1 MKSWRWLLLLLLL
14 LVLAGIYGYST
25 LNRFATSG
33 TINLAGLKKTV
44 TVVRDEKGM
53 PYLYGESLEDLFRAQ
68 GYVIAQDR
76 LFQMHLTRMVVL
88 GRISEVVG
96 ADAVGLDTRMRT
108 LGFHRQAR
116 EHLKILNTETI
127 NYLQQYVAG
136 INAYI
141 NEGEDSHPLEFTL
154 GGITPE
160 NWAPVDV
167 VAVMY
172 YMGWRSAANMQTEIL
187 SQMIIDKIGSDK
199 FQEISPIN
207 INPDDPPDSLQV
219 KHLEITPNTVMLPQL
234 AEYDSTLMGYFH
246 EAAQHQ
252 GIGSNNWIS
261 GSEMSSGGKPIVAS
275 DPHLDARIL
284 PGVFYACGM
293 ISPDFRTVGVTV
305 PGIPGLLIGRNKF
318 LANGIT
324 NAYGDAQDLYFETL
338 APGQPDH
345 YLENDEAKP
354 FGIIK
359 ETLRIKDENA
369 PDGYREEEI
378 TIKTTPRGPVIS
390 GIMPDLKT
398 RRVLTVRWAPFES
411 MQPSLGFEYLL
422 LAKSAAEVRE
432 KLRMAS
438 TLHVNV
444 TFADID
450 GTLGWQTTGRL
461 PIRST
466 GESIA
471 PVDANLHPDNWIGWV
486 PFEDTPGQLGSGKGW
501 IGNANHKTT
510 TSDYPYYYS
519 SYFASSYRYQR
530 LKELMALPGK
540 KTVDDHWQY
549 QRDALNVLARS
560 VAPLLVKTLKQ
571 DPETETLAKI
581 LSQWDYVDRVESPA
595 PTVFQSIYRHLVK
608 LTYEDELGDTLAAT
622 MLDTWY
628 FWQERFQKMLE
639 DGKSPWFD
647 RQDTPDEQETLETII
662 IMAGKAAGEELRTA
676 LGGTPEEWHW
686 GKVHRMTYT
695 NPARRSGVGKAWMGD
710 GPYSMGG
717 SGETLYRALYKFSDP
732 GEIVFSAAMRMV
744 ADLSDPDKVVA
755 VINGGES
762 ARSFH
767 PHQKDQIPAY
777 HSGKKLYW
785 WFSDAAIQE
794 NKVSELRLIPE

>member
-1 MKSWRWLLLLLLL
+1 MRSWRGLVLLFLLLLFFG
-14 LVLAGIYGYST
+14 GIYGYLT
-25 LNRFATSG
+25 LNRFETSG
-33 TINLAGLKKTV
+33 SVNLAGLKNPV

-53 PYLYGESLEDLFRAQ
+53 PYLYGDSLEDLFRAQ
-68 GYVIAQDR
+68 GYIIAQDR

-96 ADAVGLDTRMRT
+96 ADAVVLDTRMRT
-108 LGFHRQAR
+108 LGFHRQAG
-116 EHLKILNTETI
+116 EHLKILNDETI
-127 NYLQQYVAG
+127 NYLRQYVAG

-141 NEGEDSHPLEFTL
+141 NDGKDSHPLEFTL
-154 GGITPE
+154 GGIALE

-167 VAVMY
+167 VAIMY

-187 SQMIIDKIGSDK
+187 SQMIIDKIGIDK
-199 FQEISPIN
+199 FQEIAPIN

-219 KHLEITPNTVMLPQL
+219 AASEVHLNTNMRPQL
-234 AEYDSTLMGYFH
+234 ARYDSTLMGYFH

-261 GSEMSSGGKPIVAS
+261 GSEMSAGGKPIVAS

-305 PGIPGLLIGRNKF
+305 PGIPGLLIGRNEY

-324 NAYGDAQDLYFETL
+324 NAYGDAQDLYLETL

-345 YLENDEAKP
+345 YLENGEAKP
-354 FGIIK
+354 FEIRK
-359 ETLRIKDENA
+359 ETLRVKDKEASN
-369 PDGYREEEI
+369 GYREKEI
-378 TIKTTPRGPVIS
+378 TVRATPRGPVIS
-390 GIMPDLKT
+390 GVMPNLKT
-398 RRVLTVRWAPFES
+398 KRVLTVRWAPFES

-422 LAKSAAEVRE
+422 LSKSAAEVRE

-450 GTLGWQTTGRL
+450 GNLGWQTTGRL

-471 PVDANLHPDNWIGWV
+471 PVDANLYPNNWTGWV
-486 PFEDTPGQLGSGKGW
+486 PYEETPGQLGSEKGW
-501 IGNANHKTT
+501 IGNANNKTT
-510 TSDYPYYYS
+510 AWNYPYYYS
-519 SYFASSYRYQR
+519 SYFASSYRYKR

-549 QRDALNVLARS
+549 QRDELNVLARS
-560 VAPLLVKTLKQ
+560 VAPLLVETLEKH
-571 DPETETLAKI
+571 PETETLARI
-581 LSQWDYVDRVESPA
+581 MADWDYLDRIESPA
-595 PTVFQSIYRHLVK
+595 PTIFQATYRHLAK

-628 FWQERFQKMLE
+628 FWQERFQKMVTE
-639 DGKSPWFD
+639 GASPWFD
-647 RQDTPDEQETLETII
+647 RQDTPDQQENLEMLILL
-662 IMAGKAAGEELRTA
+662 AGKAAIEELRTS
-676 LGGTPEEWHW
+676 LGENPGEWLW
-686 GKVHRMTYT
+686 GKVHQMTYT
-695 NPARRSGVGKAWMGD
+695 NPARRSGIGKEWMGD
-710 GPYSMGG
+710 GPYPMGG

-755 VINGGES
+755 VLNGGES

-767 PHQKDQIPAY
+767 PYQKDQIPTY
-777 HSGKKLYW
+777 HSGKKIYW
-785 WFSDAAIQE
+785 WFSDAAIQA
-794 NKVSELRLIPE
+794 NKMSELRLMP